1 MNTKIYL
8 PQNIFSRI
16 LLSEI
21 EDKSGFESEFL
32 PASLVVKNILQ
43 NEDSL
48 GLIPTMDILTN
59 NDLFVSSEIGISFNA
74 LISNAYIY
82 FKEEQETI
90 EELFLRGDVSSNEVI
105 LSKILFK
112 EFYDV
117 EIKTTL
123 LSKELPDFKDN
134 ILITGDENFEKGL
147 FLNGLS
153 FSEEIIELI
162 DAPYINFVLA
172 GSSEEVLKSF
182 VISQKE
188 NFKKAHSDSSN
199 DSFPT
204 FPQTSLDFLS
214 VNMQHLVFDLEE
226 QDREGIKLLLQM
238 PYYHGMVKEM
248 IDVKFV

>member
-1 MNTKIYL
+1 MKTKLYL
-8 PQNIFSRI
+8 PQNIFSQI

-21 EDKSGFESEFL
+21 PDKSEFDSEFL
-32 PASLVVKNILQ
+32 PSSLIIKRILQ
-43 NEDSL
+43 ESDSV
-48 GLIPTMDILTN
+48 GLIPTMDILSN
-59 NDLFVSSEIGISFNA
+59 KELFISSEIGISFNA
-74 LISNAYIY
+74 LLSNSYIH

-90 EELFLRGDVSSNEVI
+90 DELLLKGDVSSNEVI

-123 LSKELPDFKDN
+123 LSGELNDFNDN
-134 ILITGDENFEKGL
+134 ILITGDENYAKEL

-162 DAPYINFVLA
+162 NGPYVNFVLA
-172 GSSEEVLKSF
+172 ATSEEILKEFNSKY
-182 VISQKE
+182 KE
-188 NFKKAHSDSSN
+188 NVAAGHLDN
-199 DSFPT
+199 YNELFPGY
-204 FPQTSLDFLS
+204 PQTSLDFLS

-238 PYYHGMVKEM
+238 PFFHGMIKEI